1 MVATGG
7 KTRKDTTL
15 ANRFYGI
22 YKTKVVIAPY
32 AMVGGVS
39 IRSRNGAP
47 SRKGRVLKGQM
58 TNESKK

>member
-22 YKTKVVIAPY
+22 YETKVVIAPY
-32 AMVGGVS
+32 AGGVS